1 MKEYLAKSNS
11 KTTLIE
17 HLVSVGEMSEWMA
30 KQVSNDS
37 EKIYIAEAYICGILH
52 DCGKMVKQFQEYL
65 KDGKT
70 EHPQHNLV
78 SAFLVNAIYQGIFI
92 GGIYGDKIKNDILS
106 VIKYHHP
113 INNDKRLDATDIE
126 DDFDDAYGFLKE
138 LKENIEKKCEEIGV
152 DVRIVMPEKE
162 KVRDEL
168 SKCSIEDITY
178 LSPSDRRLFLRNIL
192 TPADNI
198 VSRCE
203 HTNKNREDVF
213 NGLMYRNENTNYS
226 TFNTPEG
233 YDSRFDTQLGYV
245 KEMRNS
251 GNAIDVFASETGF
264 GKTMLGIMYLL
275 MNNKKRGY
283 WICPNNSIAKNS
295 YETILRELK
304 NLNLPHEVT
313 VDLLL
318 GNEYL
323 GNGNGDKSDIIVTN
337 IDNFFRPVIKSDATK
352 LNNAFQILFGNC
364 VFDEFHSYM
373 SKSAIMSAFML
384 ICKTRKK
391 YASNGTKTLLL
402 SATPSSYV
410 LEQLGYKTDD
420 IIYHRNEKVLNKKV
434 KLIFADNM
442 PTSLKGTN
450 TFVCLH
456 SRNYCQKVYSDGIV
470 DDIYHAAYLDSYKA
484 KIYQNLKTTHGDKKN
499 IDNGSWAVT
508 SIATTGLDISFQ
520 NGIYSNIYPSMFLQ
534 GLGRI
539 DRWHNLKEIPEIT
552 ILRNSD
558 KSEKSAVRTFTPGKL
573 AIKFKDFN
581 AVSEMYISYLEGR
594 FSHMSEV
601 TIGDIYDATKAF
613 EEENEKELKK
623 LYSRIKTESTNNL
636 EKIEYTYC
644 GGKLEN
650 NTVTRIS
657 SKANLRTT
665 EEADNVFVILKD
677 YETENF
683 IEELYQIDSF
693 ELDFLSDKY
702 KNFWEDALKITLDSY
717 NLNQHHRKYVENRS
731 TLKKR
736 EYMISKAKCSDKPIR
751 IPYGLYHD
759 SKIGLIKI
767 D

>member
-30 KQVSNDS
+30 KQVSNNSD
-37 EKIYIAEAYICGILH
+37 KDYIAAAYICGILH
-52 DCGKMVKQFQEYL
+52 DCGKMVNKFQEYL
-65 KDGKT
+65 KDGTT

-78 SAFLVNAIYQGIFI
+78 SAFLVNSIYQGIFI
-92 GGIYGDKIKNDILS
+92 DSMNIMSDVLS

-113 INNDKRLDATDIE
+113 INNDNDKDFDVTKIE
-126 DDFDDAYGFLKE
+126 DDFDGAYDFLKE
-138 LKENIEKKCEEIGV
+138 LKENIEKKCKEIGV
-152 DVRIVMPEKE
+152 DVRIIMPEKE
-162 KVRDEL
+162 KVRDEF
-168 SKCSIEDITY
+168 SICSIKDITY
-178 LSPSDRRLFLRNIL
+178 LSNSARRFFLRNIL

-213 NGLMYRNENTNYS
+213 NWLMYRNENTNYS
-226 TFNTPEG
+226 TFNIPEG

-245 KEMRNS
+245 KAMRNN

-373 SKSAIMSAFML
+373 SKCAIMSAFML
-384 ICKTRKK
+384 ICRTRKY
-391 YASNGTKTLLL
+391 YAPNGTKTLLL
-402 SATPSSYV
+402 SATPSSYA
-410 LEQLGYKTDD
+410 LEQLGYKPDD
-420 IIYHRNEKVLNKKV
+420 IIYHRNEKVLDKKV

-442 PTSLKGTN
+442 PTNLKGTN

-470 DDIYHAAYLDSYKA
+470 DDIYHAAYLDSYKT

-581 AVSEMYISYLEGR
+581 AVSEMYISYLEVR

-601 TIGDIYDATKAF
+601 TIGDIYDVTKAF
-613 EEENEKELKK
+613 EEENKKDLYGFYDGIYNESLKNLRK
-623 LYSRIKTESTNNL
+623 IQYS
-636 EKIEYTYC
+636 YC
-644 GGKLEN
+644 VGKVEN

-657 SKANLRTT
+657 SKTNLRTT

-677 YETENF
+677 YETKNF
-683 IEELYQIDSF
+683 IEELYQIDSS
-693 ELDFLSDKY
+693 ELDFNDSIWK
-702 KNFWEDALKITLDSY
+702 EALKRTLGSY
-717 NLNQHHRKYVENRS
+717 NLNQHQRKS
-731 TLKKR
+731 MKKYNTSKIR

-751 IPYGLYHD
+751 IPDGLYHD